1 VNSHSSHKL
10 IDALKRLLTQ
20 QPIEGAKYYCL
31 TLTADHE
38 GKLWTSVYSK
48 FAGYSSGTPQFE
60 LRRPSHV
67 QPENT
72 RSSLE
77 QINEPAFMVNDL
89 DDAVAFVLIG
99 GHAIINTEIAVT
111 LFPHALTVENCA
123 PLGAKPGFIAA
134 TAVPRSKFVKRPRP
148 WMKKRA
154 RERDGGKCCICGK
167 GPGGGVEL
175 TLHHIIMRK
184 WAGFTELDN
193 LITLC
198 RSCHDEYGELN
209 NLSLYELVG
218 VNRFSSD
225 TSGREHREATERY
238 RMKLRSILS
247 WHQGSIGE
255 PGTY

>member
-1 VNSHSSHKL
+1 MNSHSSHKL

-20 QPIEGAKYYCL
+20 QPIEVRKYYCL

-123 PLGAKPGFIAA
+123 S
-134 TAVPRSKFVKRPRP
+134 RSKAGVHRSNGRSALKVCQASSSLDEEACSGTR
-148 WMKKRA
+148 WGKMLHLW
-154 RERDGGKCCICGK
+154 EGSGGW
-167 GPGGGVEL
+167 
-175 TLHHIIMRK
+175 R
-184 WAGFTELDN
+184 
-193 LITLC
+193 
-198 RSCHDEYGELN
+198 
-209 NLSLYELVG
+209 
-218 VNRFSSD
+218 
-225 TSGREHREATERY
+225 
-238 RMKLRSILS
+238 
-247 WHQGSIGE
+247 
-255 PGTY
+255 